1 MLLRTHLVIAIL
13 VYLLLLPVL
22 PFALAEKIIFLIFFL
37 LATVFV
43 DIDSKKSKIGK
54 HWYLRPLQWVVS
66 HRGIFHTLFF
76 AVILSGVIYYFNKY
90 AGLGFLAGY
99 VLHLLLDCLTTYG
112 VKLFW
117 PVFNFKISFFIRSG
131 GLIEEIIFVLV
142 LLTDIGLS
150 WKIFLG

>member
-1 MLLRTHLVIAIL
+1 MLLRTHFVIAIL
-13 VYLLLLPVL
+13 AYLLLFPILP
-22 PFALAEKIIFLIFFL
+22 EKIIFLIFFL

-76 AVILSGVIYYFNKY
+76 AIILSGVIYYFNQY
-90 AGLGFLAGY
+90 AGLGFFAGY
-99 VLHLLLDCLTTYG
+99 VLHLALDCLTTRG

-117 PVFNFKISFFIRSG
+117 PVFDFKIGFFVHSG
-131 GLIEEIIFVLV
+131 GLIEEILFVLV
-142 LLTDIGLS
+142 LLADL
-150 WKIFLG
+150 FLTYSMFFQ